1 MWEEGRKGTKWM
13 TSTEVRFRVACGG
26 VRVRGGRCQKSRC
39 RDTHALF
46 PSQSVRVLCV
56 LRLIFVVLTA

>member
-1 MWEEGRKGTKWM
+1 MWGAGEGGDKWM
-13 TSTEVRFRVACGG
+13 TSTEVRFRVACGA

-46 PSQSVRVLCV
+46 PSPSVRVLCV
-56 LRLIFVVLTA
+56 LRVVFVVLTA